1 MKNKKRKAKIKLLRH
16 RLDYLQLKLER
27 HEKILK
33 IQMAELK
40 DIEAGLKRLVVMAT
54 VLNTKGELK

>member
-1 MKNKKRKAKIKLLRH
+1 MSNKKRKAKILKATVA
-16 RLDYLQLKLER
+16 YLVLKTDR

-54 VLNTKGELK
+54 ALNTKGELK